1 MGKITQALKRVQVER
16 QDNGI
21 NQNNFLNQMTQEGKM
36 KNSWLVWFFV
46 VGVIVT
52 VFVAFNYQ
60 NKSKEIPL
68 SEIFPDEATFPVDV
82 EYEYDEQT
90 SKPIEKV
97 AQDIQ
102 QAPATATSEISKT
115 AKAAITE
122 SKIQGIEKQAG
133 TATTTASSSLSAVT
147 DTVDLQKVPYTIQVA
162 SFKEKVRAEKIAEE
176 LRKKDFSAFVVS
188 KDLGDK
194 GTWYRIYVGQ
204 FTNKETADNT
214 LTKLKPEY
222 QNSFVITPASK
233 QK

>member
-16 QDNGI
+16 QGNGI

-102 QAPATATSEISKT
+102 QAPATTTSEISKT

-147 DTVDLQKVPYTIQVA
+147 DTVDLQKVQ
-162 SFKEKVRAEKIAEE
+162 
-176 LRKKDFSAFVVS
+176 
-188 KDLGDK
+188 
-194 GTWYRIYVGQ
+194 
-204 FTNKETADNT
+204 
-214 LTKLKPEY
+214 
-222 QNSFVITPASK
+222 
-233 QK
+233 